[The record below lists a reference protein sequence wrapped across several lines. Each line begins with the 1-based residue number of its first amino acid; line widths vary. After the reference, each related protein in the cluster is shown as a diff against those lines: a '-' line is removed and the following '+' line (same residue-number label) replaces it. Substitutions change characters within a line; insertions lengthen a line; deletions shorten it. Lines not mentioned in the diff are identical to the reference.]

1 VSGPAAGQQHGPA
14 QPANEGNE
22 HDRGTSVDDLAAGGA
37 TAAGEPAEQ
46 PPERQVKPLLEPQDG
61 LPPIVASQEALEAAI
76 RSLAGGTGPVAV
88 DAERASGFRYG
99 HRAFLVQLRRQGAG
113 TVLIDPVACPDLS
126 ALDSVLAD
134 TEAVLHA
141 ASQDL
146 PCLAELGYRPRRL
159 FDTETA
165 GRLLGCPRV
174 GLATMVESMLG
185 LGLEKTHS
193 AADWSTRPLPDEW
206 LRYAALD
213 VEVLVELRD
222 VLAERLAEQG
232 KLEWA
237 RQEFA
242 AELTAAPPPPRADPW
257 RRTSGI
263 HRVRTRRALAVVR
276 ELWLERDKIAR
287 RRDLSPTKVLPDSA
301 IIEAARAMPTGPDE
315 LSAVA
320 GFSGR
325 NARRHQPEW
334 LRAIGRARAQP
345 DRALP
350 AASAPPGD
358 GPPPAHR
365 WQERDPEAAQRL
377 TAARAVVAALADSH
391 NMPAENLVP
400 PDAVRRLSWQPPA
413 EISPAS
419 VGADLAGYGARP
431 WQVELTAMPLAR
443 ALLRILEKGSE

>member
-1 VSGPAAGQQHGPA
+1 MSRPHP
-14 QPANEGNE
+14 EGDAE
-22 HDRGTSVDDLAAGGA
+22 PSEVQERAPGELAADA
-37 TAAGEPAEQ
+37 Q
-46 PPERQVKPLLEPQDG
+46 ERNVEPLLEPRDG
-61 LPPIVASQEALEAAI
+61 LPPLVTSAAALEAAI
-76 RSLAGGTGPVAV
+76 KALAGGNGPVAV

-126 ALDSVLAD
+126 ALDAALAD

-146 PCLAELGYRPRRL
+146 PCLAELGYRPRKL
-159 FDTETA
+159 FDTEVA

-193 AADWSTRPLPDEW
+193 AADWSTRPLPEEW

-222 VLAERLAEQG
+222 ALADQLAEQG
-232 KLEWA
+232 KTEWA

-242 AELTAAPPPPRADPW
+242 AELAAEPQPPRADPW

-263 HRVRTRRALAVVR
+263 HRVRNRRALAVVR

-287 RRDLSPTKVLPDSA
+287 RRDISPTKVLPDAA
-301 IIEAARAMPTGPDE
+301 IVEAARTMPTGPE
-315 LSAVA
+315 ALTGIA

-325 NARRHQPEW
+325 IARRHITDW

-345 DRALP
+345 DLALP
-350 AASAPPGD
+350 SPSAPPGE

-365 WQERDPEAAQRL
+365 WQERDPEAAKRL

-391 NMPAENLVP
+391 NLPAENLVP

-413 EISPAS
+413 EITPATI
-419 VGADLAGYGARP
+419 GADLAAYGARP
-431 WQVELTAMPLAR
+431 WQVELTAVPIAR

>member
-1 VSGPAAGQQHGPA
+1 MSGPLREGLGQPDSGQERAPGKAADPQQRRV
-14 QPANEGNE
+14 E
-22 HDRGTSVDDLAAGGA
+22 L
-37 TAAGEPAEQ
+37 
-46 PPERQVKPLLEPQDG
+46 LLEPRDG
-61 LPPIVASQEALEAAI
+61 MPPLVASAAALEAAI
-76 RSLAGGTGPVAV
+76 KALADGSGPVAV

-99 HRAFLVQLRRQGAG
+99 HRAFLVQFRRQGAG

-126 ALDSVLAD
+126 ALDAVLAD

-159 FDTETA
+159 FDTEVA

-222 VLAERLAEQG
+222 VLARQLAEEG
-232 KLEWA
+232 KTEWA

-242 AELTAAPPPPRADPW
+242 AELTVEPQPPRADPW

-263 HRVRTRRALAVVR
+263 HRVRNRRGLAVVR
-276 ELWLERDKIAR
+276 ELWLERDKIAQ
-287 RRDLSPTKVLPDSA
+287 RRDISPTKVLPDAA
-301 IIEAARAMPTGPDE
+301 IVEAAKIMPSEPDA
-315 LSAVA
+315 LIGIS
-320 GFSGR
+320 GFSAR
-325 NARRHQPEW
+325 IARRHTTEW
-334 LRAIGRARAQP
+334 MRAIGRARAQP

-350 AASAPPGD
+350 AASAPPGE

-365 WQERDPEAAQRL
+365 WQERDPEAARRL

-391 NMPAENLVP
+391 HLPAENLIP

-413 EISPAS
+413 EITPMTIA
-419 VGADLAGYGARP
+419 ADLAGYGARP
-431 WQVELTAMPLAR
+431 WQVELTAVPLAR
-443 ALLRILEKGSE
+443 ALLRILEKGSD